1 MADTPP
7 TRLHIDPPM
16 DQWQVTPRNGRT
28 NPVIATGHQP
38 YFWHPGILAKYI
50 AAKVLAEKLG
60 GTTSY
65 VVVDHNPLPP
75 LSIDI
80 PLHQGD
86 KLSVRS
92 VRLDSRAQAGSVP
105 PNRLP
110 PLGRGQA
117 IGLLHEAATRNIP
130 GFIRDGLQAIA
141 QGYEHDQVEHGDLSE
156 QTQAVSVLIEPMLG
170 GIGGGTNSI
179 VTALFLDRLLADPIN
194 AVRCYNRAAAAYPEA
209 DIRQLYL
216 GRDVVEV
223 PLWAQD
229 KATVTPVYA
238 DLGDSKRTQLF
249 TTAHNSH
256 LDLVG
261 SEKLGYLR
269 PRAITLSAIM
279 RSERCDLFIHGT
291 GGGIYDQV
299 TELWWKDWVG
309 EELAPK
315 AVVSADV
322 YLPFEVPVATQ
333 EQRIHAQ
340 WFAHHLPHNV
350 DRFTDAQHE
359 VEAGLRQEKRDLLDR
374 MNEDRDKRRRS
385 KAFQRVHAIN
395 AEIAQLH
402 ADVLHNVA
410 GRAGETKLGV
420 DNAAIA
426 RRRDWCFTLYPTEHI
441 DELKRLIETALI
453 R

>member
-1 MADTPP
+1 MAEPIP

-16 DQWQVTPRNGRT
+16 HQWQVTPRNGRKV
-28 NPVIATGHQP
+28 PVIATGHQP
-38 YFWHPGILAKYI
+38 YFWHPGIVAKYV
-50 AAKVLAEKLG
+50 AAKVLADKIDG
-60 GTTSY
+60 ITSFL
-65 VVVDHNPLPP
+65 VVDHNPLSP
-75 LSIDI
+75 LSIDV
-80 PLHQGD
+80 PLHQGN
-86 KLSVRS
+86 KLYLEQLL
-92 VRLDSRAQAGSVP
+92 LDARPQAGRVP
-105 PNRLP
+105 PNRLEA
-110 PLGRGQA
+110 LDQFQT
-117 IGLLHEAATRNIP
+117 IDLLQKAARRNVP

-141 QGYEHDQVEHGDLSE
+141 QSYEQDQLEHGDLSE
-156 QTQAVSVLIEPMLG
+156 QTQAVSVLTEPALG
-170 GIGGGTNSI
+170 GTGGGTNSI

-194 AVRCYNRAAAAYPEA
+194 AVKCYNRAALAYPEA
-209 DIRQLYL
+209 GIRQLYL
-216 GRDVVEV
+216 GSDVVEV

-229 KATVTPVYA
+229 KTTVTPVYA

-249 TTAHNSH
+249 TIAHNSH
-256 LDLVG
+256 LDLAG
-261 SEKLGYLR
+261 PEKRIYLR

-279 RSERCDLFIHGT
+279 RSELCDLFIHGT

-299 TELWWKDWVG
+299 TERWWKDWVG
-309 EELAPK
+309 EALAPK

-350 DRFTDAQHE
+350 DRFTEAQHE

-402 ADVLHNVA
+402 AGVLRNAA
-410 GRAGETKLGV
+410 GRAGEKKLGV
-420 DNAAIA
+420 DNVAIA

-453 R
+453 G